1 MFDGLVKA
9 KIFNSFDAD
18 VFLKMVMENW
28 DVETFI
34 GDVLFDHVADK
45 TIRAMQNDGRM
56 KK

>member
-1 MFDGLVKA
+1 MKA